1 MSDPSLIW
9 LAVGF
14 AIAWLLIGAY
24 VVRLALA
31 QRKIAKRLEELPH
44 GTTRERELG

>member
-1 MSDPSLIW
+1 MSDSSLPA
-9 LAVGF
+9 LALGF

-31 QRKIAKRLEELPH
+31 QRKITKQLEQPD
-44 GTTRERELG
+44 ERTDG